1 MSSSAKSSAA
11 RFGALGFMAVALGC
25 AAFAAYLV
33 GHTMSSKYTG
43 TRVVPVVVA
52 SHALHAGTTLGKDDL
67 EVREWPEDA
76 APKQSFASVEALL
89 DKHGGAT
96 VTVGILAGEPVVGSR
111 LSSSA
116 TGTGIAAL
124 VRPNMRAFALKVND
138 SVGFTG
144 LVYPGAYVNVV
155 ATVRDPFGRG
165 PSSRIAVQNARVLSL
180 GMDSDVATR
189 KVRETEED
197 KLSGKPQNGGTFVTL
212 EVTPEESEILAV
224 AKAEG
229 RIDLVLRN
237 ATDDADVD
245 TTGAT
250 PDSFSAFATS
260 ATGVPATAAAA
271 QAPPA
276 RGHRQIHRKKR
287 SIQIIAADDSDTP
300 TSKSRPAHIETYNA
314 N

>member
-1 MSSSAKSSAA
+1 MSSSTKSSAA

-33 GHTMSSKYTG
+33 GHTMSSNYTG

-52 SHALHAGTTLGKDDL
+52 AHELHAGTTLGTEDL
-67 EVREWPEDA
+67 VVRQWPEDA
-76 APKQSFASVEALL
+76 APAQSFASVDALL
-89 DKHGGAT
+89 AKHGGAT

-124 VRPNMRAFALKVND
+124 VRPNMRAFALKVED

-144 LVYPGAYVNVV
+144 LVYPGAFVDVV

-180 GMDSDVATR
+180 GMDADVATR
-189 KVRETEED
+189 KVRDKEAD
-197 KLSGKPQNGGTFVTL
+197 KLSGKPQDGGTFVTL

-245 TTGAT
+245 TSGAT

-260 ATGVPATAAAA
+260 ATGMPKVAGRAPEP
-271 QAPPA
+271 PPA
-276 RGHRQIHRKKR
+276 RGHTRVHRTKR
-287 SIQIIAADDSDTP
+287 SIQIIASDDSDSP
-300 TSKSRPAHIETYNA
+300 KSHPAHIETYNA